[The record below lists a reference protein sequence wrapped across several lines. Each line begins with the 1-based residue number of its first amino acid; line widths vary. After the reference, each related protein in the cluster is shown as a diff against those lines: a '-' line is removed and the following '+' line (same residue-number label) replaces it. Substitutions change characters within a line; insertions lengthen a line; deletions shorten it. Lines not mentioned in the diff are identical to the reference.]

1 MNKDTKKIN
10 EKTLIIILLILSI
23 IIGITMMIY
32 KSKSKLKLISN
43 DTDIVEY
50 GENYSTNLYDIL
62 DLSILSNDQVKDI
75 LKKSKIINNFKYEIG
90 GNGEKY
96 PQIGEYEV
104 HIKYKNQNICKNV
117 EVKDTTPP
125 KLTLNKTY
133 FEIPQNTFMYMYH
146 FEPFYTSEDK
156 SITTTYYDMSK
167 INSKKPGNY
176 KMKVISKDTSGNK
189 TIKEVT
195 VKVKE
200 QPKIVASKYT
210 SKPSQKVKKQSKSSK
225 IYKSSK
231 KNKSYLNDENDE
243 NNSMN
248 ENNVSNNPNNQD
260 TQDNKELENSN
271 GNDSDISNDSSD
283 SSNSSNSENSY
294 NSNNSNDN
302 KESNE

>member
-1 MNKDTKKIN
+1 MNKDTKKVN
-10 EKTLIIILLILSI
+10 EKTLIIISLILSI

-32 KSKSKLKLISN
+32 KNKSKLKLISN

-50 GENYSTNLYDIL
+50 GENYSTNLYGIL
-62 DLSILSNDQVKDI
+62 DFSILSNDQVKDI

-90 GNGEKY
+90 SNGEKY

-133 FEIPQNTFMYMYH
+133 FEIPQNTIMYMYH

-176 KMKVISKDTSGNK
+176 KMKVISKDTSGNE

-210 SKPSQKVKKQSKSSK
+210 SKSAQKVKKQSKSSK

-231 KNKSYLNDENDE
+231 KNKSYL
-243 NNSMN
+243 
-248 ENNVSNNPNNQD
+248 
-260 TQDNKELENSN
+260 
-271 GNDSDISNDSSD
+271 I
-283 SSNSSNSENSY
+283 
-294 NSNNSNDN
+294 
-302 KESNE
+302 

>member
-10 EKTLIIILLILSI
+10 EKTLIIISLILSI

-32 KSKSKLKLISN
+32 KNKSKLKLISN

-50 GENYSTNLYDIL
+50 GENYSTNLYGIL
-62 DLSILSNDQVKDI
+62 DFSILSNDQVKDI

-90 GNGEKY
+90 SNGEKY

-133 FEIPQNTFMYMYH
+133 FEIPQNTIMYMYH

-176 KMKVISKDTSGNK
+176 KMKVISKDTSGNE

-260 TQDNKELENSN
+260 TQDNKDLENSN
-271 GNDSDISNDSSD
+271 GNDSDISND